1 MPNIRVMHFGLGPI
15 GAAIVKQVASRP
27 GFKIVGAIDI
37 DAAKVGRDLGDVVG
51 LSKRLGAKVS
61 ADAAKALKAAKPDV
75 VVLCTSSSI
84 KTVLPQIETILK
96 AKVPIVSTTE
106 ELSYPGYTHIRQARL
121 IHAMAKKAKVA
132 VLGTGVNPGF
142 AMDALPIALSAVCER
157 VDRVVVQRVQ
167 DARIRRLPFQ
177 QKIGAG
183 LTTEQFQKKVDDGSV
198 RHVGLTESI
207 AMIADAMG
215 WTLDRITDEIQ
226 PKLATVTIS
235 SEYLAVDPGYVAGI
249 IQDGIGYRKNE
260 PVIKLHMEAYL
271 GSPETFDSVDIEGS
285 PQPVDEDCRRHPRR
299 RRDGIDCGQLDPEGA
314 AGLARAAHDA
324 RSAAAF
330 LFPRHARVPAPGHR
344 LRQQSAPSRLIVPLD
359 DLVEYHRLTMP
370 KRGNTPIRGEMLQG
384 TLDLLILK
392 TLAIG
397 PAHGHTIAYA
407 IERQSEDVLAVEH
420 GSLYPALHR
429 IEDRGWIS
437 SFWGTSENNRRARYY
452 RLTPEGRKQLTEQTN
467 RWDEIV
473 RAVNRILRPA

>member
-15 GAAIVKQVASRP
+15 GAAVVTQVARRP

-37 DAAKVGRDLGDVVG
+37 DPAKAGRDLGDVVG
-51 LSKRLGAKVS
+51 LPKRLGAKVS
-61 ADAAKALKAAKPDV
+61 ADVAKALKAAKPEV

-84 KTVLPQIETILK
+84 KSVLPQIEQILK

-121 IHAMAKKAKVA
+121 IHALAKKAKVA

-142 AMDALPIALSAVCER
+142 AMDALPIALTAVCER
-157 VDRVVVQRVQ
+157 VDRIVVERVQ

-198 RHVGLTESI
+198 RHVGLAESI

-215 WTLDRITDEIQ
+215 WTLDRISDEIQ

-249 IQDGIGYRKNE
+249 IQDGVGYRKNE

-271 GSPETFDSVDIEGS
+271 GSPETYDSVDIEGS
-285 PQPVDEDCRRHPRR
+285 PNLSMKISGGIHGDVATASIVVNSIAHVLDAEPGLHTM
-299 RRDGIDCGQLDPEGA
+299 RDMPLP
-314 AGLARAAHDA
+314 
-324 RSAAAF
+324 SF
-330 LFPRHARVPAPGHR
+330 FP
-344 LRQQSAPSRLIVPLD
+344 
-359 DLVEYHRLTMP
+359 
-370 KRGNTPIRGEMLQG
+370 
-384 TLDLLILK
+384 
-392 TLAIG
+392 
-397 PAHGHTIAYA
+397 
-407 IERQSEDVLAVEH
+407 
-420 GSLYPALHR
+420 
-429 IEDRGWIS
+429 
-437 SFWGTSENNRRARYY
+437 
-452 RLTPEGRKQLTEQTN
+452 GR
-467 RWDEIV
+467 
-473 RAVNRILRPA
+473 